1 LLYACIAHNTTIDWT
16 GTCGQQ
22 QQLLGFFVYVFLGCF
37 CFVLFELCFVLFRFI
52 GKAESEWLDGAIN
65 ALGREEMAQC
75 MKTQCAV
82 HARGKV

>member
-1 LLYACIAHNTTIDWT
+1 
-16 GTCGQQ
+16 
-22 QQLLGFFVYVFLGCF
+22 LGWF
-37 CFVLFELCFVLFRFI
+37 CFVLFEVCFVLFRFL